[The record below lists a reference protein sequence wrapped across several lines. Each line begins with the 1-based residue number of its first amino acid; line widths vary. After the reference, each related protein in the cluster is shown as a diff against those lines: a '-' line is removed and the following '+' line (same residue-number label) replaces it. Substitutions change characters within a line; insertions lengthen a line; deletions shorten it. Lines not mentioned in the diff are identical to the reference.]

1 MYLAKS
7 LTRRLIHASGAI
19 RGFRFANRTGLRIL
33 MYHRFPEDSKGLT
46 EQCEYIRRY
55 YEPVSLR
62 SVSNWLK
69 SGVSLPANAIAIT
82 IDDGYRDFLLRGYPV
97 FQKFGIPTTLYA
109 VTDFLD
115 GHLWPWWNQVEYAF
129 SHTKLRSFVLD
140 ASFGGPKQFSL
151 DSMQQRVSAGKAVAI
166 ALTQLDNQA
175 RLRFLA
181 DLSYAM
187 EVHIPEDPPET
198 LRPLSW
204 GEVRELALRGVEF
217 GAHTKTH
224 PILARICNPSEIQE
238 EIEGSKLRL
247 EEMLDQPCV
256 HFCYPNGSFEDFTDA
271 IVELVRESGF
281 GTAVTT
287 ERGFNF
293 GGADPFRLRRIAVEP
308 FGATYYFREL
318 LAGVRE
324 Q

>member
-1 MYLAKS
+1 
-7 LTRRLIHASGAI
+7 
-19 RGFRFANRTGLRIL
+19 
-33 MYHRFPEDSKGLT
+33 MYHRFAEDSPGLS

-69 SGVSLPANAIAIT
+69 TGESLPPNAIAIT
-82 IDDGYRDFLLRGYPV
+82 VDDGYRDFLLRGYPV
-97 FQKFGIPTTLYA
+97 FQKFGLPTTVYA

-115 GHLWPWWNQVEYAF
+115 GNLWPWWNQIEYAF
-129 SHTKLRSFVLD
+129 SHTKLRTFMLD
-140 ASFGGPKQFSL
+140 ASLGGPKQFSL
-151 DSMQQRVSAGKAVAI
+151 DSMEQKVSAGKAVAI
-166 ALTQLDNQA
+166 ELTHLPNKA
-175 RLRFLA
+175 RLRFLS

-187 EVHIPEDPPET
+187 QVQIPKDPPET

-204 GEVRELALRGVEF
+204 NEVRELARNGVEF

-224 PILARICNPSEIQE
+224 PILARIRNPSELRE

-247 EEMLDQPCV
+247 EEMLDKPCV
-256 HFCYPNGSFEDFTDA
+256 HFCYPNGSFEDFTDS
-271 IVELVRESGF
+271 IVELVGQSGF
-281 GTAVTT
+281 DTAVTT
-287 ERGFNF
+287 ERGLNF

>member
-1 MYLAKS
+1 
-7 LTRRLIHASGAI
+7 
-19 RGFRFANRTGLRIL
+19 
-33 MYHRFPEDSKGLT
+33 MYHRFREDPEGLA
-46 EQCEYIRRY
+46 EQCAYIRKY

-62 SVSNWLK
+62 SVGHWLK
-69 SGVSLPANAIAIT
+69 TGVSLPANAIAVT
-82 IDDGYRDFLLRGYPV
+82 IDDGYRDFLLHGYPV

-115 GHLWPWWNQVEYAF
+115 GRLWLWWNQVEYAF
-129 SHTKLRSFVLD
+129 SHTKLRSFTLD

-151 DSMQQRVSAGKAVAI
+151 DSVEQKVSAGKGVAI
-166 ALTQLDNQA
+166 ELTQLDNEA

-181 DLSYAM
+181 DLSSSLQ
-187 EVHIPEDPPET
+187 VQIPEDPPET
-198 LRPLSW
+198 LRPLAW
-204 GEVRELALRGVEF
+204 DEVRELALRGVEF

-224 PILARICNPSEIQE
+224 PILGRIRSPSELRE
-238 EIEGSKLRL
+238 EVEGSKLRL

-256 HFCYPNGSFEDFTDA
+256 HFCYPNGSFADFNDA
-271 IVELVRESGF
+271 TVELVKQSGF

-287 ERGFNF
+287 QPGFNF

-324 Q
+324 R